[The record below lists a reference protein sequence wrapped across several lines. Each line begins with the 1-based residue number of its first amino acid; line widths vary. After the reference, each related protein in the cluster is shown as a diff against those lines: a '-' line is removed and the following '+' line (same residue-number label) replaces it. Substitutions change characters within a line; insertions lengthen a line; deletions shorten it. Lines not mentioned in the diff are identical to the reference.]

1 MNIKKYSAVMSC
13 ELKNAVVYRGSTWLR
28 AGLSVVTVA
37 LAYLLWSAVF
47 RGADHYEG
55 FTLPEMTTY
64 YLLGGI
70 LSALTLSDGL
80 LHEFSHEIKT
90 GGYAKYMVRPV
101 SPLLYFVSASFAR
114 AALPMLSKG
123 VVLTAGMLLLSR
135 YFSPLSALDVLG
147 ALPVIF
153 LGGVLNMLIQFII
166 AMFTFRLTDIGF
178 IFVVQHIVVSFFSGS
193 LLPLDMVFGDGFA
206 QWLPFSYTLYYPV
219 LLCMGKADISA
230 PYATLILLGWLV
242 VFAGVCALLV
252 RRSPRRFEG
261 VGM

>member
-1 MNIKKYSAVMSC
+1 MNIKKYTAVMSC
-13 ELKNAVVYRGSTWLR
+13 ELKNAVAYRGGTWLR

-47 RGADHYEG
+47 RGADRYEG

-70 LSALTLSDGL
+70 LAALTLSDGL

-90 GGYAKYMVRPV
+90 GGYAKYMVRPM
-101 SPLLYFVSASFAR
+101 SPLVYFVSASFAR
-114 AALPMLSKG
+114 AALPMLFNG
-123 VVLTAGMLLLSR
+123 VVLSAGMLLSR
-135 YFSPLSALDVLG
+135 YFSPLSTLDVLG

-153 LGGVLNMLIQFII
+153 LGGVLNMLIQFMI

-178 IFVVQHIVVSFFSGS
+178 VFVIQHIVVSFFSGS
-193 LLPLDMVFGDGFA
+193 LLPLHMVFGDGFA
-206 QWLPFSYTLYYPV
+206 RWLPFSYTLYYPV

-230 PYATLILLGWLV
+230 PYATLILSGWVV

-252 RRSPRRFEG
+252 RCAPRRFEG
-261 VGM
+261 VGI